1 MWEGGQ
7 NTKQYKHTIVCHWRT
22 DWTVAE
28 SSLTPFILKKECD
41 ATSYKKVKNELYLSI
56 ILVKKKERGLETAGQ
71 EQYIYEN
78 SMGAKP

>member
-1 MWEGGQ
+1 
-7 NTKQYKHTIVCHWRT
+7 
-22 DWTVAE
+22 
-28 SSLTPFILKKECD
+28 
-41 ATSYKKVKNELYLSI
+41 LSI